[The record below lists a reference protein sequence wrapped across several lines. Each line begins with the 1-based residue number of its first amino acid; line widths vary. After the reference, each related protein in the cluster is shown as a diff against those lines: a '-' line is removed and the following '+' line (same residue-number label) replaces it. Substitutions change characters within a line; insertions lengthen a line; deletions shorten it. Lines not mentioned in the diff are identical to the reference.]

1 MITAESFALANLALY
16 AIVLIA
22 IVVMHRRDRRWF
34 YRWHRNVRTRHVST
48 EEVMRMIEKA
58 TKRKG

>member
-1 MITAESFALANLALY
+1 MITPEAFALFNLGLY
-16 AIVLIA
+16 GLVLVA
-22 IVVMHRRDRRWF
+22 IVVMDRRDRRWF

-58 TKRKG
+58 TKREG